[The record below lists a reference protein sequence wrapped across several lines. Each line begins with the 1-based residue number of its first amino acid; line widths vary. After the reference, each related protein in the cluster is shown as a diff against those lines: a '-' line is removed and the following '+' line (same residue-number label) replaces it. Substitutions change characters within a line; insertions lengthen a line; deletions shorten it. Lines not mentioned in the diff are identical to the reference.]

1 MAHIE
6 RKAEREQ
13 FSVTVGARGRVV
25 LPAALRERLGVGEG
39 DKLVLTVQPDGS
51 VKLVSVRDAVRRAR
65 GLFAH
70 LAPPGVSLVD
80 ELIAERW
87 EEARRE
93 DEGL

>member
-65 GLFAH
+65 GLFAQ

-80 ELIAERW
+80 ELIAERR